1 MSLTSRPD
9 AVGPPAGLRVGGY
22 QLLTR
27 LGEGGMGVVHLA
39 RSPRGDRV
47 ALKVIRPNV
56 VGDDESRARLAR
68 EVNSLS
74 RVRSRRVAEILD
86 ADPWGPVPYVATRYV
101 PGLSLHDHVAEEGPL
116 DEADLTWFARCLA
129 EALDAVH
136 RAGVLHRDV
145 KPSNVLMEGRSP
157 VLIDFGLARVT
168 DDPRLTAQGWLLGT
182 PGYLAPEILYG
193 EDASAAADIHS
204 WAATVA
210 YAGTGR
216 APFGSGPSM
225 AVMDRVRRGE
235 HDLSGLPEEIGEVVL
250 AALDPDPRNR
260 PTMAALHAWLDL
272 DGEPLDV
279 DAPTTPVHLHDVSA
293 TAVRPAVPDLDEGWE
308 PAPAW
313 QPETEW
319 EPVPETRP
327 YEDEPVD
334 LGWWEPEPATRVI
347 PLDGQRPPGRDGELG
362 EGAWQPE
369 VLEEPPVRAG
379 FWERTRRTVLTLVL
393 GVGVAAAVALAP
405 YVGLVTLLVL
415 VWLLRSGSAG
425 AAAARMRRDA
435 RGTRWYDGVQTL
447 LATPYHLTTS
457 LVGTVA
463 LALWAGGLGVV
474 AALLCFALRAD
485 VPVSL
490 VVTAGAVVTGLWI
503 GPGAGR
509 VRAPLR
515 RALVRPLASR
525 GWVWLLV
532 TVLLVGG
539 VGLLGAVVAQGDTT
553 WTPATQAPWE
563 QTWSLW

>member
-1 MSLTSRPD
+1 MTSRPD

-157 VLIDFGLARVT
+157 VLIDFGLARVA

-193 EDASAAADIHS
+193 EDATAAADIHS

-272 DGEPLDV
+272 DDEPIDAGVLDGREGG
-279 DAPTTPVHLHDVSA
+279 PVPLRDVES
-293 TAVRPAVPDLDEGWE
+293 TAVRPGRQEWE
-308 PAPAW
+308 PA
-313 QPETEW
+313 TEW

-327 YEDEPVD
+327 YEDEPAD

-347 PLDGQRPPGRDGELG
+347 PIDGPRPVEGDLG
-362 EGAWQPE
+362 DEGWQPE
-369 VLEEPPVRAG
+369 VLDEPVARAG
-379 FWERTRRTVLTLVL
+379 FAERSRRTLLTLVL
-393 GVGVAAAVALAP
+393 GLVVTSALALAP
-405 YVGLVTLLVL
+405 YVGTAVLLVL
-415 VWLLRSGSAG
+415 VWLLRAGSAG
-425 AAAARMRRDA
+425 ADAARLRRDT
-435 RGTRWYDGVQTL
+435 RGARWYDGVQTL
-447 LATPYHLTTS
+447 LAAPYHLVRS

-463 LALWAGGLGVV
+463 LALWSAGLGVV
-474 AALLCFALRAD
+474 AALLCFALQAD
-485 VPVSL
+485 VPPSL
-490 VVTAGAVVTGLWI
+490 VVTGGAVVTGLWI
-503 GPGAGR
+503 GPGSGR
-509 VRAPLR
+509 VRAPVR
-515 RALVRPLASR
+515 RALVRPVASN
-525 GWVWLLV
+525 GWAWLLV
-532 TVLLVGG
+532 TAVLLVG
-539 VGLLGAVVAQGDTT
+539 VGLLGALVAQGDTT
-553 WTPATQAPWE
+553 WAPATLPPWE
-563 QTWSLW
+563 SSWSLW

>member
-1 MSLTSRPD
+1 MTARPTPH
-9 AVGPPAGLRVGGY
+9 ASGPPAGLRVGGY
-22 QLLTR
+22 HLLTR

-39 RSPRGDRV
+39 RSPSGERV

-74 RVRSRRVAEILD
+74 RVRSRRVAEIID

-116 DEADLTWFARCLA
+116 DEEELVWFARCLA

-157 VLIDFGLARVT
+157 VLIDFGLARVA

-193 EDASAAADIHS
+193 EDATEAADIHS

-235 HDLSGLPEEIGEVVL
+235 HDISGLPEEIAEVVL

-272 DGEPLDV
+272 DDEPLE
-279 DAPTTPVHLHDVSA
+279 PGPGA
-293 TAVRPAVPDLDEGWE
+293 TAVRPRIADD
-308 PAPAW
+308 
-313 QPETEW
+313 W

-327 YEDEPVD
+327 YEDGPAD
-334 LGWWEPEPATRVI
+334 HGWWEHEQQTQVIAAEGYDDAPSEGSWPPDDLLPVARV
-347 PLDGQRPPGRDGELG
+347 
-362 EGAWQPE
+362 
-369 VLEEPPVRAG
+369 G
-379 FWERTRRTVLTLVL
+379 FAERLRRKILTLL
-393 GVGVAAAVALAP
+393 AGAGLACGVAIAP
-405 YVGLVTLLVL
+405 YVGLLTLLVL
-415 VWLLRSGSAG
+415 VWLLRSGSVG
-425 AAAARMRRDA
+425 ADAARRRRAA
-435 RGTRWYDGVQTL
+435 RGARWYDGVQTVL
-447 LATPYHLTTS
+447 TTPVVLATS
-457 LVGTVA
+457 LVRAAA
-463 LALWAGGLGVV
+463 LALWAGGLGLV
-474 AALLCFALRAD
+474 AALLCFALRTE
-485 VPVSL
+485 VPVGL

-509 VRAPLR
+509 VRAPVR
-515 RALVRPLASR
+515 RALVRPLAAQP
-525 GWVWLLV
+525 GIWLLTTV
-532 TVLLVGG
+532 VLLAL
-539 VGLLGAVVAQGDTT
+539 VGLLGSAVGQGEVV
-553 WTPATQAPWE
+553 WTPATQAPW
-563 QTWSLW
+563 QYSWSLW